1 MFTRNQFRN
10 QKVLVAG
17 CGRFGACLAAA
28 LSEAGYD
35 ILVIDKQKSAVRRLS
50 DSFQGFEIEG
60 DASVRFRDEVE
71 LDQEFSMN
79 RSSLPDDETGT
90 AQEETVQ
97 TESETEPQMASKETA
112 QQTEQVIDQGSVVGV
127 DPSIADYTGE
137 ES

>member
-35 ILVIDKQKSAVRRLS
+35 ILVIDKQKSAFRRLS

-60 DASVRFRDEVE
+60 DAADVISAIAILCWWQRT
-71 LDQEFSMN
+71 MTI
-79 RSSLPDDETGT
+79 PT
-90 AQEETVQ
+90 A
-97 TESETEPQMASKETA
+97 
-112 QQTEQVIDQGSVVGV
+112 
-127 DPSIADYTGE
+127 
-137 ES
+137 